1 MKNKFKVC
9 CFCGKQLHSSSEL
22 HNADP
27 LVAPDEEGD
36 FLGCC
41 ATCNIEVVQP
51 ARKVLWPLG
60 KPVDEA
66 IIPFVRQM
74 SLEELQHALNQ
85 DDVLSAFYAFKKK
98 YQKSCITRFRC
109 FCYKRGI
116 SFEVI
121 GAAVFGW
128 LTCMI
133 TAIVAYVVFAVLLL
147 LILLIKL
154 YSTIVYKAQN
164 RAPKAPKGGN
174 GDGNV
179 AQATVMDNNGA
190 MAVAQPQG
198 LTDELVAV
206 ITAAA
211 VACMG
216 NSNIRVTGIRKRTTR
231 SEWSDA
237 ALRENVQ
244 PFRMGDWK

>member
-1 MKNKFKVC
+1 MFLSTLAKTAQGTENIW
-9 CFCGKQLHSSSEL
+9 EL
-22 HNADP
+22 SLN
-27 LVAPDEEGD
+27 
-36 FLGCC
+36 
-41 ATCNIEVVQP
+41 
-51 ARKVLWPLG
+51 VL
-60 KPVDEA
+60 
-66 IIPFVRQM
+66 
-74 SLEELQHALNQ
+74 
-85 DDVLSAFYAFKKK
+85 
-98 YQKSCITRFRC
+98 IT
-109 FCYKRGI
+109 GI
-116 SFEVI
+116 V
-121 GAAVFGW
+121 
-128 LTCMI
+128 
-133 TAIVAYVVFAVLLL
+133 VVFAVLLL

-174 GDGNV
+174 DGNV
-179 AQATVMDNNGA
+179 VQAAVIQNNGA

-198 LTDELVAV
+198 LTDELIAV

>member
-1 MKNKFKVC
+1 MFLSTLAKTAQGTENIW
-9 CFCGKQLHSSSEL
+9 EL
-22 HNADP
+22 SLN
-27 LVAPDEEGD
+27 
-36 FLGCC
+36 
-41 ATCNIEVVQP
+41 
-51 ARKVLWPLG
+51 VL
-60 KPVDEA
+60 
-66 IIPFVRQM
+66 
-74 SLEELQHALNQ
+74 
-85 DDVLSAFYAFKKK
+85 
-98 YQKSCITRFRC
+98 IT
-109 FCYKRGI
+109 GI
-116 SFEVI
+116 V
-121 GAAVFGW
+121 
-128 LTCMI
+128 
-133 TAIVAYVVFAVLLL
+133 VVFAVLLL

-174 GDGNV
+174 DGNV
-179 AQATVMDNNGA
+179 AQAAVIQNNGA